1 MLMILVAIIVAVVIS
16 GVVLFYA
23 DSNDSILAGV
33 FGLFLA
39 CGAGFATIVFAIQGW
54 NLIGA
59 EYKANIINREYGTN
73 YTQAEVFYAS
83 DVIDTIR
90 QLDRQRIEI
99 NGNIMK
105 NKEK

>member
-1 MLMILVAIIVAVVIS
+1 MLMILVAIIVAGVIS

-23 DSNDSILAGV
+23 DSNESILAGV

-39 CGAGFATIVFAIQGW
+39 CGAGLAAIVFSINGW
-54 NLIGA
+54 SYIGA
-59 EYKANIINREYGTN
+59 EYKANIINREYGTH

-83 DVIDTIR
+83 SVIDTIR
-90 QLDRQRIEI
+90 QLNRQRIEL
-99 NGNIMK
+99 NGNIMQ